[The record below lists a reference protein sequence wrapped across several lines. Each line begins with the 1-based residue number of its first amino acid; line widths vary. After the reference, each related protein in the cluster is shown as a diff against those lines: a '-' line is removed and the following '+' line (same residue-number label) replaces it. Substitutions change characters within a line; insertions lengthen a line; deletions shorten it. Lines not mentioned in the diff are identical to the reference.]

1 MDPFFNENSHYLK
14 MGVEWGR
21 NWLLVCFLKSAC
33 LIIKIFWRVLDIQKN
48 SKVLHI
54 GLVEVD
60 AEWVQKLFFSFFLEI
75 SLISFQ
81 IFCMYLQGPVHSK
94 ALCIFFGINFVA
106 NSTKLGLKT
115 TFVTKDQEYSK
126 SSLGLLLLKFRPA
139 LNQGKLT
146 KPGSKSGLCN
156 LFKKSRGRWILKN
169 AEDFFF
175 FFENFICVELRHKQK
190 NGSKITPLLFSRD
203 LFIRFYLTLMAIVL
217 QKILFNTKS
226 GQIWPYSP
234 QIWPI
239 FIFLRIDS
247 LNFFDLSRALF

>member
-1 MDPFFNENSHYLK
+1 MGPKIVLFFFSWNQFDIFSDILHVFT
-14 MGVEWGR
+14 GS
-21 NWLLVCFLKSAC
+21 CSLKST
-33 LIIKIFWRVLDIQKN
+33 L
-48 SKVLHI
+48 
-54 GLVEVD
+54 
-60 AEWVQKLFFSFFLEI
+60 
-75 SLISFQ
+75 
-81 IFCMYLQGPVHSK
+81 Y
-94 ALCIFFGINFVA
+94 FFGINFAA

-126 SSLGLLLLKFRPA
+126 SSLGLLLLRFRPA

-234 QIWPI
+234 QKWPI

-247 LNFFDLSRALF
+247 LNFFDLSRALFQVET